1 MNNSLNEF
9 MDNFLNEIKNANV
22 CLDFRRR
29 GSVGSHILRNN
40 NLAQD
45 ALNGSGMSSGI
56 DRTSSFHNNL
66 LCSFTCLSLDGMM
79 VGVWGKAK
87 E

>member
-1 MNNSLNEF
+1 MNKSLHEF
-9 MDNFLNEIKNANV
+9 TMNKIKNTNV

-45 ALNGSGMSSGI
+45 TLNGSGMSTGI
-56 DRTSSFHNNL
+56 D
-66 LCSFTCLSLDGMM
+66 
-79 VGVWGKAK
+79 VIP
-87 E
+87 

>member
-1 MNNSLNEF
+1 M
-9 MDNFLNEIKNANV
+9 NEIKNINA

-45 ALNGSGMSSGI
+45 TLNGSGMSSGI
-56 DRTSSFHNNL
+56 DSTGSLHNNL
-66 LCSFTCLSLDGMM
+66 FEEMIDHRSYLHNLSSCKI
-79 VGVWGKAK
+79 KA
-87 E
+87 

>member
-1 MNNSLNEF
+1 MNKSLSEFSNSF
-9 MDNFLNEIKNANV
+9 RNEIKNTNV

-45 ALNGSGMSSGI
+45 TLNGSGMSSGI
-56 DRTSSFHNNL
+56 DSDSSLTIFHL
-66 LCSFTCLSLDGMM
+66 
-79 VGVWGKAK
+79 
-87 E
+87 

>member
-1 MNNSLNEF
+1 MGHLACIQTYFYLKFYNEF
-9 MDNFLNEIKNANV
+9 MNKSLHEFTMNKIKNTNV

-45 ALNGSGMSSGI
+45 TLNGSGMSTGI
-56 DRTSSFHNNL
+56 D
-66 LCSFTCLSLDGMM
+66 
-79 VGVWGKAK
+79 VIP
-87 E
+87 